1 MPLGLYKTAQTQQ
14 HIRSEIFHSLC
25 HLEMATHESRDYD
38 YTKLA
43 HTDSIRLVE
52 LLPGDVGSPLAC
64 NIVDARKNNEPK
76 YEALS
81 YAWGE
86 PTMSHTV
93 RELASQAT
101 LHITSN
107 LSQAL
112 HAIRY
117 ENTPRVIWID
127 AICINQSD
135 LREKGH
141 QVALMGQI
149 YRDAQRVVVFLGCLK
164 ITLNRLQVLVNEL
177 VQITQEW
184 FYHSREGD
192 GMMPKKVRRILR
204 RISILR
210 IFDQPW
216 YNRVWVVQEYI
227 LARDI
232 QWNVTEGELSAGLMK
247 DAVESLQS
255 IIHEDWIWSEGDLEN
270 LRVAGRRIHQLFSW
284 RHKRLSG
291 GQTGQ
296 DIQISSLASCLFQIS
311 AGRECNDPRDKLYA
325 LLAIV
330 ENHLLIKPDY
340 TLSVSAVFADF
351 AIRSLL
357 KGDLTLLHASGLN
370 PEIENG
376 SSPLVPWTTNWDYVT
391 NPLDIPQLRFSA
403 AIMFPVK
410 VNTFAANMVSIR
422 GVRVDAVRL
431 SVVANQMSSSS
442 YPHYWGFV
450 RQFLSNLI
458 QPKIDL
464 SMVEDQRRSSY
475 YTPGYLNFA
484 NWFMFNR
491 NQPNMGP
498 ISPYTNQDLRT
509 TFWLLTTLETET
521 SHSLKPAAAN
531 RARYPP
537 TRPMQERWQ
546 KDCSI
551 FMTEQGY
558 LGYGPFWKKP
568 NDQVVIFDGAV
579 NPVLLRKAATKDGM
593 DHWHLVG
600 ECYLLG
606 WMHGDYFGHTVVDEL
621 PREGD
626 NEHDKRYLVKEWF
639 VLC

>member
-216 YNRVWVVQEYI
+216 
-227 LARDI
+227 
-232 QWNVTEGELSAGLMK
+232 
-247 DAVESLQS
+247 
-255 IIHEDWIWSEGDLEN
+255 
-270 LRVAGRRIHQLFSW
+270 
-284 RHKRLSG
+284 
-291 GQTGQ
+291 
-296 DIQISSLASCLFQIS
+296 
-311 AGRECNDPRDKLYA
+311 
-325 LLAIV
+325 
-330 ENHLLIKPDY
+330 
-340 TLSVSAVFADF
+340 
-351 AIRSLL
+351 
-357 KGDLTLLHASGLN
+357 
-370 PEIENG
+370 
-376 SSPLVPWTTNWDYVT
+376 
-391 NPLDIPQLRFSA
+391 
-403 AIMFPVK
+403 
-410 VNTFAANMVSIR
+410 
-422 GVRVDAVRL
+422 
-431 SVVANQMSSSS
+431 
-442 YPHYWGFV
+442 
-450 RQFLSNLI
+450 
-458 QPKIDL
+458 
-464 SMVEDQRRSSY
+464 
-475 YTPGYLNFA
+475 
-484 NWFMFNR
+484 
-491 NQPNMGP
+491 
-498 ISPYTNQDLRT
+498 
-509 TFWLLTTLETET
+509 
-521 SHSLKPAAAN
+521 
-531 RARYPP
+531 
-537 TRPMQERWQ
+537 
-546 KDCSI
+546 
-551 FMTEQGY
+551 
-558 LGYGPFWKKP
+558 
-568 NDQVVIFDGAV
+568 
-579 NPVLLRKAATKDGM
+579 
-593 DHWHLVG
+593 
-600 ECYLLG
+600 
-606 WMHGDYFGHTVVDEL
+606 
-621 PREGD
+621 
-626 NEHDKRYLVKEWF
+626 
-639 VLC
+639 